1 MKKITQCDR
10 IIEYMKKHG
19 SITQLEAYLDIGCWR
34 LASRIS
40 DLKNQGY
47 PIKREMATVNNR
59 YGEKVLIARYSLAEV
74 NTDAANRVQSSGR

>member
-47 PIKREMATVNNR
+47 PIKREMETVKNR